1 MHLIDQLNQNPLVA
15 IILILVPVIGIV
27 WKVFHA
33 LYVKPRDFKINSLTD
48 DLGKLKDELVR
59 LRRDQERQAAQPLAP
74 HDRAISS
81 SSSETTAEQ
90 AESDP
95 PVPTAVAQ
103 RSPLS
108 SLAACYAQWNDES
121 LTKLQKQKFETDY
134 TGKQISW
141 HVRVDSV
148 SEAEHDRIYL
158 YVTQETEGW
167 EHPRA
172 CAHFPAS
179 EQAVLLAL
187 SPGDPITLRG
197 AIREFF
203 LWPIIEHCQIERT
216 SGAEHQPGGDA

>member
-1 MHLIDQLNQNPLVA
+1 MTLIDQLNQNPLVA

-27 WKVFHA
+27 WRVFHA

-59 LRRDQERQAAQPLAP
+59 LRRDQERQTAQTRVPQDRTIPAP
-74 HDRAISS
+74 STDSGPEKTKFPPSIP
-81 SSSETTAEQ
+81 TVVAE
-90 AESDP
+90 
-95 PVPTAVAQ
+95 

-141 HVRVDSV
+141 HVQVDSV

-158 YVTQETEGW
+158 YVTELTAGW

-172 CAHFPAS
+172 CAHFAAS
-179 EQAVLLAL
+179 QQAVLLAL

-197 AIREFF
+197 TIKEFF
-203 LWPIIEHCQIERT
+203 LWPVIEQCQIERT
-216 SGAEHQPGGDA
+216 GGAEPGGGHVR